1 MYRYF
6 LLITFSLLITLRAF
20 PQSGFENEPR
30 LAALLEQAVDYV
42 YNADLENFDRIAEQV
57 RQMKPDHPVY
67 PMLRALSLRSAYYP
81 IEVGSAEFEKMRTH
95 LEQVVVKAEAILDED
110 EDEPVA
116 NFFALASLGLLA
128 MYEND
133 AGNTIRAVGYAKDAY
148 DYLQTGF
155 DLKEKYV
162 EFYFSTGLYN
172 YYRIKY
178 PELRPIYKTFTWFF
192 RDGDLDRGLEQLD
205 RAYRASVFMRPE
217 AASYL
222 SHIYLHYEDK
232 PYKAYPYAR
241 QMVQSYPDNPMFI
254 VSYLEASV
262 AADRL
267 SGLDQYVKQ
276 LQANPKTYFQM
287 VGLLYE
293 ATLLEKRERQWQE
306 AEQFYQRAIARGQS
320 LNSDEASHFR
330 SYAYAGMAR
339 IADHQKNYAA
349 ARSLYKDAL
358 SYARYPSVK
367 AEAEA
372 YLN

>member
-6 LLITFSLLITLRAF
+6 LLITFSLLISLRASA
-20 PQSGFENEPR
+20 QSGFENEPR
-30 LAALLEQAVDYV
+30 LAALLEQAVDYI
-42 YNADLENFDRIAEQV
+42 YNADLENFNRIAEQV

-67 PMLRALSLRSAYYP
+67 PMLRALSLRTAYYP
-81 IEVGSAEFEKMRTH
+81 IEVGSDEFERMRTH
-95 LEQVVVKAEAILDED
+95 LEQVVVKAEAILEED

-133 AGNTIRAVGYAKDAY
+133 AGNTFRAVGYAKDAY

-192 RDGDLDRGLEQLD
+192 RDGDLKRGLEQLD
-205 RAYRASVFMRPE
+205 HAYRKSVFMRPE

-241 QMVQSYPDNPMFI
+241 QMVQSYPNNPMFV

-267 SGLDQYVKQ
+267 SGLDPYVKQ

-306 AEQFYQRAIARGQS
+306 AEQFYQKAIAMGQA

-339 IADHQKNYAA
+339 IADQQKNYAA

>member
-20 PQSGFENEPR
+20 SQSGFENEPR

-205 RAYRASVFMRPE
+205 RAYRKSVFMRPE

-254 VSYLEASV
+254 VNYLEASV

-276 LQANPKTYFQM
+276 LQTNSKPYFQM

-306 AEQFYQRAIARGQS
+306 AAQFYQKAIARGQS

-339 IADHQKNYAA
+339 IADQQKNYAA

-358 SYARYPSVK
+358 SYARYPSIK